1 MLNIINLN
9 IICIMHSCKFP
20 SLGSYI
26 QDAVEGSYTPYR
38 VGSQDEHRFW
48 KIICRRLTHKDVVKC
63 FYLNPESYE
72 QDVQTKIGETEKLQW
87 YLDRDAYVDIRSTSV
102 SSK

>member
-1 MLNIINLN
+1 MDNHIRH
-9 IICIMHSCKFP
+9 MRSCNFP

-26 QDAVEGSYTPYR
+26 RDAVDGSYTPYR

-48 KIICRRLTHKDVVKC
+48 KMFRRRVTDRDIVKC
-63 FYLNPESYE
+63 FYLNPETCE
-72 QDVQTKIGETEKLQW
+72 RDLKIKISETEKRLW
-87 YLDRDAYVDIRSTSV
+87 HLDRESYAGLVSESV

>member
-1 MLNIINLN
+1 MR
-9 IICIMHSCKFP
+9 SCNFP

-26 QDAVEGSYTPYR
+26 QEAVEGSYTPYR

-48 KIICRRLTHKDVVKC
+48 KTICRSLTHKDIVKC
-63 FYLNPESYE
+63 FYLTPESYE
-72 QDVQTKIGETEKLQW
+72 HDVQTKIGETEKRLW
-87 YLDRDAYVDIRSTSV
+87 YLDRDAYADSRSASM

>member
-1 MLNIINLN
+1 MR
-9 IICIMHSCKFP
+9 SCNFP

-26 QDAVEGSYTPYR
+26 QEAVEGSYTPYR

-48 KIICRRLTHKDVVKC
+48 KIICQRLTHKDIVKC
-63 FYLNPESYE
+63 FYLNPESCE
-72 QDVQTKIGETEKLQW
+72 QDLLLKISETEKSIW
-87 YLDRDAYVDIRSTSV
+87 YVDRESYADFVSASM